1 MHALIPCILQEDQ
14 DSRIIPCI
22 VHEDQESRIKTW
34 VNHAQVVVE
43 LLRLILAMN
52 SKNLGMERVSTNL
65 VLTPPLKPNL
75 GEY

>member
-14 DSRIIPCI
+14 DSSIIPCI

-52 SKNLGMERVSTNL
+52 SKNLGMERVSTNS
-65 VLTPPLKPNL
+65 VLTASWLKICK
-75 GEY
+75 